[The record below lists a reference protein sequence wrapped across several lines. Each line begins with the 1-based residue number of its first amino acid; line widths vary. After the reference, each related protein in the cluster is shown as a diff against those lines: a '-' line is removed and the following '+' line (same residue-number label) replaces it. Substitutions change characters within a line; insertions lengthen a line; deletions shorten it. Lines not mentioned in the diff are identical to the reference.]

1 MKPKFKSIKKA
12 KVKEKRV
19 FPKLDIP
26 FTTEQYVREYFIL
39 NVHLFKNES
48 IGEMVW
54 HTLATC

>member
-1 MKPKFKSIKKA
+1 MKPKFKRVKKA

-39 NVHLFKNES
+39 NVHLRMS
-48 IGEMVW
+48 Q
-54 HTLATC
+54 